1 MKTCPSCRQFR
12 CRQCQHPLPKLFV
25 AALTFTHQGQTSL
38 VRANGE
44 PKLIWCVGAFT
55 GCAITWSES
64 MANEIH
70 MFLAHFYADETPVE
84 TALTIL
90 DAQVP
95 VCLLSFRRLRP
106 LPCCQRSERLI
117 NFVQLDGLWNVA
129 DEDILHPPDRCIGR
143 VFFQV
148 RSGRPRCNL
157 SNRSRAAK

>member
-1 MKTCPSCRQFR
+1 
-12 CRQCQHPLPKLFV
+12 
-25 AALTFTHQGQTSL
+25 
-38 VRANGE
+38 
-44 PKLIWCVGAFT
+44 
-55 GCAITWSES
+55 

-129 DEDILHPPDRCIGR
+129 DEDIFHPPDSVIYTKQECAQFRFCPIWKPC
-143 VFFQV
+143 V
-148 RSGRPRCNL
+148 RKS
-157 SNRSRAAK
+157 